1 MSSEINFSGNV
12 QNVLTG
18 DINNSTVNINSQSGQ
33 ERTLSEAAAEIQLLL
48 KQLEKDN
55 PGATSEETTAWVNEK
70 IDLQLKDR
78 LLNAFKSGSKTA
90 IEELLD
96 NPYLSIAIGII
107 EGWNEGVD

>member
-48 KQLEKDN
+48 KQLEKEQKEQEEDAEN
-55 PGATSEETTAWVNEK
+55 SPESE
-70 IDLQLKDR
+70 D
-78 LLNAFKSGSKTA
+78 S
-90 IEELLD
+90 
-96 NPYLSIAIGII
+96 
-107 EGWNEGVD
+107 